1 ADRLHQYF
9 AHHFSSNLKNP
20 RSNIYSRYLY
30 HISLKKQSYN
40 VLEIGFGRGYG
51 LQLAAKRVAPIAVS
65 HLETKPIQFLVE
77 RLLSGP
83 IIKSDSIFAND
94 GHVYGVETSHYM
106 MRAALLKVWPL
117 MCAKCVDIN
126 MMSVDHLNHAA
137 SSMHACFHVNCF
149 YFWPSLIYSLQRIW
163 RVLLPY
169 GRLVTTFQVDQL
181 ADFNQRGWFQYG
193 NPDPLSYVMAL
204 EACGYDKIEWLKQ
217 RTELNSQESYDC
229 IIARKP
235 PVLLLDTPHS

>member
-1 ADRLHQYF
+1 MPAELAFSSSDFFEVDFLPGDKLVDLEFADDVVLLGEDADKIQRILTTLSSNADRLHQYF

-30 HISLKKQSYN
+30 HISLKKQSKF
-40 VLEIGFGRGYG
+40 LE
-51 LQLAAKRVAPIAVS
+51 AAAVDACD
-65 HLETKPIQFLVE
+65 LK
-77 RLLSGP
+77 
-83 IIKSDSIFAND
+83 
-94 GHVYGVETSHYM
+94 
-106 MRAALLKVWPL
+106 KVWPL

-126 MMSVDHLNHAA
+126 LMSVDHLNHAA

-149 YFWPSLIYSLQRIW
+149 YFWPSLIHSLQRIW